1 MSLSIPRVTRPWAI
15 GLIVAVVAN
24 LLIFSPVPLLLK
36 TCALLLLAGLL
47 PGALL
52 VEMLIGRS
60 AAPPP
65 LAERILYSIGASY
78 SSMVLIM
85 LAISYLPGGASRL
98 LTLFVFDAW
107 LLALLALCYWR
118 TNHFSAV
125 NVNRDI
131 NADHSPLRLRLFAPL
146 RLDVAKPGWL
156 AVGLFSI
163 LLVGGFLRFT
173 HLGYAEFQ
181 GDEARLALRAAE
193 VIQGYENAL
202 FVHQKGPTEI
212 LLPTV
217 VYALTG
223 QLTETVA
230 RLPFTLA
237 NLTALFALFLL
248 GWRLLG
254 PAAGWAAALLLAL
267 DGYIIGFARVVQ
279 YQSIVLLMVILVVLI
294 FYRLACQ
301 PKALT
306 RYLVLAALLLATGL
320 LSHYEAAL
328 VAFPVGY
335 LLWRI
340 WRGGVPLGR
349 LARALVLP
357 GLLGAVLIASF
368 YLPFILKPSF
378 ANTFAYLTSYRMGGG
393 GSMFNHLAEFFAR
406 TTVYSSTYYLLT
418 LIGLAV
424 IGLIQ
429 IYARNLTGGLRWLAA
444 TLIVAGMALTFR
456 SANWLTLAGTD
467 YTWLFFAAL
476 LISAWCLPKFP
487 PAERVVWLWFGA
499 PMVLALFFTAIPNTH
514 VYGFFIGWMLVAGLV
529 IQRGWQTL
537 ARFLSVPTAQR
548 IAAPLAVAVILLF
561 GTYEYWYFVY
571 NRVEVLRTWP
581 INRPRGYWVNY
592 AMPVDVAIFG
602 FPLNNGWKAVGEL
615 YAAGI
620 LEGNYTT
627 NTRDVVAEWYT
638 RGAHFCARDVPN
650 YFMLANPVEPG
661 LAAATAELR
670 RQIQADHEL
679 FGTVRVQGRPALEI
693 YQIGKNGITPQ
704 QFALENYAPHF
715 DQQLTMPH
723 FERNGP
729 VGQPQ
734 IQQPLDLR
742 FGAAIW
748 LKGYR
753 LDQPQAKVGASA
765 ALTLYWQATQRIEQD
780 YFVFVQVIDMTDFHK
795 AGQRDGQPSCNHHP
809 TTTWLPG
816 DMIADR
822 YTIPIEPDAQPGEYT
837 LLIGL
842 YMGDQR
848 LEVYTADGRPL
859 GNQLA
864 LAKLQVDQ

>member
-1 MSLSIPRVTRPWAI
+1 MNLAIPRLTRPWAI

-36 TCALLLLAGLL
+36 TCALLLLTGLL

-65 LAERILYSIGASY
+65 LAERILYSIGAGY

-85 LAISYLPGGASRL
+85 LAISYLPGGASRP
-98 LTLFVFDAW
+98 LTLLVFDAW
-107 LLALLALCYWR
+107 LLALLALCYWPTKHFVGTSINR
-118 TNHFSAV
+118 ETNA
-125 NVNRDI
+125 NQ
-131 NADHSPLRLRLFAPL
+131 SPLRLRLSASL
-146 RLDVAKPGWL
+146 RLAVSKQPWL
-156 AVGLFSI
+156 TLALLSI

-193 VIQGYENAL
+193 VIQGYANAL

-237 NLTALFALFLL
+237 NFTALFALFLL
-248 GWRLLG
+248 GRRLFG
-254 PAAGWAAALLLAL
+254 PVAGWAAAMLLAL

-279 YQSIVLLMVILVVLI
+279 YQSIVLLMVILVVLL

-301 PKALT
+301 PKALIG
-306 RYLVLAALLLATGL
+306 YFVLAALLLATGL

-328 VAFPVGY
+328 VAFPVSY

-349 LARALVLP
+349 LAQALVLP
-357 GLLGAVLIASF
+357 GLLGIVLIASF

-378 ANTFAYLTSYRMGGG
+378 ANTFAYLTDYRMGGG
-393 GSMFNHLAEFFAR
+393 STFNHLAEFFAR

-418 LIGLAV
+418 LISLAV
-424 IGLIQ
+424 LGLVQ
-429 IYARNLTGGLRWLAA
+429 IYVRNLTGGLRWLAA
-444 TLIVAGMALTFR
+444 GLIVAGMALTFR

-467 YTWLFFAAL
+467 YMWLFFAAL
-476 LISAWCLPKFP
+476 LIIAWLLPKFP

-514 VYGFFIGWMLVAGLV
+514 VYGFFIAWMLVAGLV
-529 IQRGWQTL
+529 IQRGWQAL
-537 ARFLSVPTAQR
+537 ARLLSAPIAQR

-615 YAAGI
+615 YAAG
-620 LEGNYTT
+620 LLQGNYTT

-638 RGAHFCARDVPN
+638 RGAHLCARDVPN
-650 YFMLANPVEPG
+650 YYMLANPVEPG
-661 LAAATAELR
+661 LADEAAELR
-670 RQIQADHEL
+670 RQVQDDHEL
-679 FGTVRVQGRPALEI
+679 FGTVLVQGRPALEI
-693 YQIGKNGITPQ
+693 YQIGKNGIAPQ
-704 QFALENYAPHF
+704 QFPLENYATHF
-715 DQQLTMPH
+715 DQTLTAPD

-734 IQQPLDLR
+734 IQHPVDIR
-742 FGAAIW
+742 FGEAIW

-753 LDQPQAKVGASA
+753 LDQPQAKVGSSA
-765 ALTLYWQATQRIEQD
+765 ELTLYWQASARIEQD

-816 DMIADR
+816 DIIADR
-822 YTIPIEPDAQPGEYT
+822 YTIPIEADARPGEYT
-837 LLIGL
+837 LLIGM
-842 YMGDQR
+842 YVGDQR
-848 LEVYTADGRPL
+848 LEIYTADGQPV
-859 GNQLA
+859 GNQLE
-864 LAKLQVDQ
+864 LAKLQVD